1 MATALSGS
9 SPPPLPASVNVTK
22 YFGGSSRKWSKET
35 VLADHKDLQASAM
48 GLSHHDNGQFALL
61 GGRRY
66 VSFIFKTSKKVK
78 NNIFLNFLYE
88 FYLILI
94 SICLF
99 LGTCH

>member
-9 SPPPLPASVNVTK
+9 SPPLLPASVNVTK
-22 YFGGSSRKWSKET
+22 YFGGSSRKWSNET

-66 VSFIFKTSKKVK
+66 VSFILKTSEKVLEYT
-78 NNIFLNFLYE
+78 FLKF
-88 FYLILI
+88 IL
-94 SICLF
+94 
-99 LGTCH
+99 

>member
-35 VLADHKDLQASAM
+35 VWADHKDLQASAM

-66 VSFIFKTSKKVK
+66 VYILEISEKGLEYT
-78 NNIFLNFLYE
+78 FLK
-88 FYLILI
+88 I
-94 SICLF
+94 S
-99 LGTCH
+99 

>member
-66 VSFIFKTSKKVK
+66 VSFIFKTSEKVK
-78 NNIFLNFLYE
+78 DNIFLNE

>member
-9 SPPPLPASVNVTK
+9 PPPSVNVTK

-35 VLADHKDLQASAM
+35 ILADHKDLQASAM

-66 VSFIFKTSKKVK
+66 IFYTMNPLHTAELS
-78 NNIFLNFLYE
+78 E
-88 FYLILI
+88 FYIY
-94 SICLF
+94 F